1 MEFTTKVTIEPAIQK
16 ISYKNRILMIGSCF
30 ANEIGE
36 ILQEGGFEISVN
48 PFGTLYNAA
57 SISKSIALLHSTE
70 RFKESDVIDISR
82 HTTTFINSDMQG
94 LFCTFCHHSSFARE
108 TVSEFLENA
117 NKRLEFEQN
126 FFAGSDT
133 IIITLGTSWV
143 FRHKALD
150 TIVSNC
156 HKIHPAEFQRVFMEW
171 NKTAELLDAIINLH
185 PDKRFIFT
193 VSPIRH
199 LKDGAHGNAISKASL
214 LLAVEYLVKKHNNVS
229 YFPAY
234 EILLDELRDY
244 RYYAEDMVH
253 PSPVAVK
260 YIFERFKESF
270 IASDCHQRMEEF
282 AKKARREAH
291 KPIAR

>member
-36 ILQEGGFEISVN
+36 KLRECGFEISVN

-57 SISKSIALLHSTE
+57 SISKSIALLNSTE

-82 HTTTFINSDMQG
+82 HTTTFINNDMQG

-156 HKIHPAEFQRVFMEW
+156 HKIHPAEFQRGFMEW
-171 NKTAELLDAIINLH
+171 NKTDLQKKEKNKNPFFALWQGEVEKSSLPAELL
-185 PDKRFIFT
+185 
-193 VSPIRH
+193 
-199 LKDGAHGNAISKASL
+199 
-214 LLAVEYLVKKHNNVS
+214 
-229 YFPAY
+229 
-234 EILLDELRDY
+234 
-244 RYYAEDMVH
+244 
-253 PSPVAVK
+253 
-260 YIFERFKESF
+260 
-270 IASDCHQRMEEF
+270 
-282 AKKARREAH
+282 
-291 KPIAR
+291 